1 MSAFREQLSEIDD
14 DFQKSLR
21 GIELQH
27 QSRESYSQ
35 VLEKEMAAALK

>member
-1 MSAFREQLSEIDD
+1 MVTFNNSLAEIEEAY
-14 DFQKSLR
+14 QKQLR

-35 VLEKEMAAALK
+35 VLEKEMGVALK